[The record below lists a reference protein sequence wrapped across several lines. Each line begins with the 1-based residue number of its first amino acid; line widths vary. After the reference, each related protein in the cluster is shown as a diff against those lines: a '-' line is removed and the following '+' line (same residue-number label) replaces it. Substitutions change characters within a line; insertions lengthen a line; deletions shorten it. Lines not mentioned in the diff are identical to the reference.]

1 MNEKSNELAR
11 LKKDQ
16 TGEEELKKERESR
29 IEKLKAELEIIQE
42 KFEKLEIEHGSLVI
56 NYEKVAG

>member
-29 IEKLKAELEIIQE
+29 IEKLKAELELVKE
-42 KFEKLEIEHGSLVI
+42 KLEKLEIEHGSLVI
-56 NYEKVAG
+56 NYEKVTG